1 MQNIESK
8 QKYVFIQDFPIG
20 KDSSRYLLQAYVN
33 NIVQINFLH
42 AYMTVYTSGQ
52 SPLQNINAKYWK
64 YKKICFYSRF
74 SNWERHFQVSSTS
87 ICNVTS
93 DWLPEVT
100 TATLL
105 EATSAISHSDRG
117 SDSHREEMCHFGG
130 TSRSYLREVL

>member
-52 SPLQNINAKYWK
+52 SPLQNINAKY
-64 YKKICFYSRF
+64 
-74 SNWERHFQVSSTS
+74 
-87 ICNVTS
+87 
-93 DWLPEVT
+93 
-100 TATLL
+100 
-105 EATSAISHSDRG
+105 
-117 SDSHREEMCHFGG
+117 
-130 TSRSYLREVL
+130 